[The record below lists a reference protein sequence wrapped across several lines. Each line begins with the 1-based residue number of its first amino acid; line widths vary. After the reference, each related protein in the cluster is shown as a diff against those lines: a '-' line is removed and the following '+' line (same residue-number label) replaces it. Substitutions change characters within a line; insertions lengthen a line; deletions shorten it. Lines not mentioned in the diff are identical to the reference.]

1 MKPLFP
7 KIGVVLGA
15 AALVATGALVTAGPA
30 TAAYSDCPSG
40 ALCAYLGTGGYGDPG
55 TVWGNNTNLLQ
66 YNKFNN
72 AESLYN
78 NGNNCDVTVYSGL
91 NYTGS
96 AAVALRGWTY
106 SPLYSP
112 WKDNVASNRWC

>member
-1 MKPLFP
+1 MKLMVS
-7 KIGVVLGA
+7 KAGVLLGA
-15 AALVATGALVTAGPA
+15 AALAATTLMTAGPA
-30 TAAYSDCPSG
+30 NAAWSDCPSG
-40 ALCAYLGTGGYGDPG
+40 ALCAYLGTGGAGDPG
-55 TVWGNNTNLLQ
+55 TVYGDNTNLLQ

-78 NGNNCDVTVYSGL
+78 NGNNCDVRVYSGL

-96 AAVALRGWTY
+96 VATAQRGWTY

>member
-1 MKPLFP
+1 MAL
-7 KIGVVLGA
+7 A
-15 AALVATGALVTAGPA
+15 ATALVTATPA
-30 TAAYSDCPSG
+30 NAAYSDCPAG
-40 ALCAYLGTGGYGDPG
+40 ALCAYLGTDGAGDPG
-55 TVWGNNTNLLQ
+55 TVYGDNTNLLQ

-78 NGNNCDVTVYSGL
+78 NGNNCDVRVYSGL

-96 AAVALRGWTY
+96 VATAYRGWTY

>member
-1 MKPLFP
+1 MRRILP
-7 KIGVVLGA
+7 KAGVVLGTVALA
-15 AALVATGALVTAGPA
+15 AAGALVTAAPA
-30 TAAYSDCPSG
+30 NAAYSDCPSG
-40 ALCAYLGTGGYGDPG
+40 ALCAYVGTGGYGDPG

-66 YNKFNN
+66 YYKFNN

-78 NGNNCDVTVYSGL
+78 NGNYCDVRVYSGL

-96 AAVALRGWTY
+96 VALARRGYSY

-112 WKDNVASNRWC
+112 WKDNVASNYWC

>member
-1 MKPLFP
+1 MKRISP
-7 KIGVVLGA
+7 KVGVVLGTV
-15 AALVATGALVTAGPA
+15 ALAATGALVTAGPA
-30 TAAYSDCPSG
+30 NAAYSDCPSG

-55 TVWGNNTNLLQ
+55 TVYGDNDNLLQ

-78 NGNNCDVTVYSGL
+78 NGNYCDVTVYSGL
-91 NYTGS
+91 NHTGS
-96 AAVALRGWTY
+96 PALAKRGWWY